1 MPKDVSPYERD
12 RREAPMIGEGV
23 LPPPASG
30 STTRQK
36 VILIAFFSIAA
47 VVAIANR
54 HAIVKAF
61 EDPRTPEERAAAE
74 VAADP
79 NAPPTATCGDLGGWE
94 ICTSGVKRSPRV
106 TDGVTGGYKAA
117 KGMVF
122 LWVTAKVTHSKKSA
136 RSTWRVTYALGDRE
150 GNRYSPDNDAMTAAM
165 LDGVDTCGVLGD
177 DINPGFAISCQVIFY
192 VKKGTPGI
200 YLVASERGKDLR
212 LSLGE

>member
-1 MPKDVSPYERD
+1 MPQDTSPYERD
-12 RREAPMIGEGV
+12 RREPSMIGQGV
-23 LPPPASG
+23 MPPPSG

-47 VVAIANR
+47 AVVIANR
-54 HAIVKAF
+54 HAIVKSF
-61 EDPRTPEERAAAE
+61 QDPRTPEEKAAAE
-74 VAADP
+74 IAADP

-94 ICTSGVKRSPRV
+94 ICTSGVKRTARV
-106 TDGVTGGYKAA
+106 TGEVASGYKAD

-122 LWVTAKVTHSKKSA
+122 LWVTARVTHSKKSA
-136 RSTWRVTYALGDRE
+136 RSTWRVKYALGDGE

-165 LDGVDTCGVLGD
+165 LNDVDTCGVLGD
-177 DINPGFAISCQVIFY
+177 DINPGFAINCQVIFY

-200 YLVASERGKDLR
+200 YLIASERGKDLR